1 MEGERLEGGGETV
14 EGGGERVEG
23 GGERVGGERM
33 RCMLAS
39 SSACMAPT
47 FRSGSA
53 SGFGGDEPCLA
64 AFPCVKA
71 CSCSLFATSSDA
83 SVRSFCSGEGRGGE
97 SGICYGID
105 GHGPGPRARLQLEEE
120 GEVFDAR
127 VQEAVHQLGLAEGLE
142 LVRDLVRERREHH
155 GCQDVQAW

>member
-1 MEGERLEGGGETV
+1 
-14 EGGGERVEG
+14 
-23 GGERVGGERM
+23 
-33 RCMLAS
+33 MLTS

-97 SGICYGID
+97 SNACCGMG
-105 GHGPGPRARLQLEEE
+105 GRGPGLRARLQLEEKC
-120 GEVFDAR
+120 EVLDAR
-127 VQEAVHQLGLAEGLE
+127 VQETVHQLGLAERLE
-142 LVRDLVRERREHH
+142 LVRDLVRERRKHH